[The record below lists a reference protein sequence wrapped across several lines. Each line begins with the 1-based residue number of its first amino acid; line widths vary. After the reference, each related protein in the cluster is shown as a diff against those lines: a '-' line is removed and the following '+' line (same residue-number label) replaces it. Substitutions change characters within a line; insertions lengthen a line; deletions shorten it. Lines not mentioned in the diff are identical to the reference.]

1 MTAQEI
7 LELKRSWEN
16 SPYPSVKISSYF
28 PVYAELFRHLR
39 GTNCTFV
46 ETGVLDG
53 GSLFMWRDW
62 LGEQA
67 RIIGIE
73 LNPEAVRWREHG
85 FEIFIG
91 DQGDP
96 RFWRDTLSAIG
107 QFDALLDDGGHQS
120 FQQIVTASEAIK
132 FATRR
137 CVIVVEDTNTSF
149 MSDFAARHAAHSF
162 LEYSKDA
169 TDVLIGRSAGM
180 YKQRFPQTVN
190 RKMIEQFE
198 KVFSIRF
205 YDGIV
210 AFHIDPMNAYP
221 AEVVHNQ
228 PPAGA
233 SDFRYEGRGSAT
245 VDWPHPFEARTVT
258 VIGGHVRPPTGK
270 RLWLASMNKLR
281 RSLPRWLKR
290 PLKRVLRKTP

>member
-1 MTAQEI
+1 MNVSLDESI
-7 LELKRSWEN
+7 LDLKRSWAK

-28 PVYAELFRHLR
+28 PAYAELFRHLR
-39 GTNCTFV
+39 GTKCIFV

-73 LNPEAVRWREHG
+73 LNPEAARWREHG

-96 RFWRDTLSAIG
+96 EFWRNTLGAIG

-132 FATRR
+132 FAKSR

-149 MSDFAARHAAHSF
+149 MADFSARHGAYSF
-162 LEYSKDA
+162 LEYSKGC
-169 TDVLIGRSAGM
+169 TDVLIGRSVEM
-180 YKQRFPQTVN
+180 YKQRFPRTVN
-190 RKMIEQFE
+190 RKMIDQFE

-210 AFHIDPMNAYP
+210 SFHVDPTHAYP
-221 AEVVHNQ
+221 GEVVRNR
-228 PPAGA
+228 PPNGA
-233 SDFRYEGRGSAT
+233 SDFRYEGRDSAT

-258 VIGGHVRPPTGK
+258 VAGGMLFSASTMRKLKSLVPP
-270 RLWLASMNKLR
+270 RLKQR
-281 RSLPRWLKR
+281 
-290 PLKRVLRKTP
+290 LRKK